1 MAFFPK
7 DILNQFNFI
16 AQARK
21 YRVPIWQYPPF
32 LFTLIGVVIIGA
44 IILSY
49 VIGTEYFPNEYV
61 TLGILGVTTVLLIL
75 DFVIVNSFERL
86 AEVNLM
92 KSEFIDII
100 SHQLRTPLSNLK
112 WTIESALKGKT
123 SKQEQE
129 LFRNLKEQNERMI
142 KLVNDII
149 YTSRIEEGK
158 WVFKEETIDAGSLV
172 EKIVKDFFWL
182 AQNNNIQ
189 IKVDI
194 EKTLPKILTDPQ
206 KISHV
211 LYNLL
216 SNAIR
221 YSRGKG
227 MIWVKLKK
235 VDNQIYCEVKD
246 SGIGIAKED
255 QKYIFKKFFR
265 GRNIL
270 RYRTHGM
277 GLGLFISKEIIRTL
291 GGEIGF
297 NSKKGTGST
306 FWLKLPIK

>member
-1 MAFFPK
+1 MAFSPK
-7 DILNQFNFI
+7 DILSQLNFI

-32 LFTLIGVVIIGA
+32 LFALIGMIIVMA
-44 IILSY
+44 ILLSY
-49 VIGTEYFPNEYV
+49 VIGTEYFPSEYV

-75 DFVIVNSFERL
+75 DFIIVNSFERL

-112 WTIESALKGKT
+112 WTIESVLGGRN
-123 SKQEQE
+123 SKREQE
-129 LFRNLKEQNERMI
+129 IFRNLKGQNDRMI
-142 KLVNDII
+142 ALVNDII

-158 WVFKEETIDAGSLV
+158 WNFKTEMVDVGSLV

-182 AQNNNIQ
+182 AKNNNIQ
-189 IKVDI
+189 VKVDI
-194 EKTLPKILTDPQ
+194 EKKLPKIITDPQ

-216 SNAIR
+216 NNAIR
-221 YSRGKG
+221 YSRERG
-227 MIWVKLKK
+227 MVWIKLKK
-235 VDNQIYCEVKD
+235 VDDRIYCEIKD
-246 SGIGIAKED
+246 SGIGITRED

-265 GRNIL
+265 GRHIL
-270 RYRTHGM
+270 RYRTQGM
-277 GLGLFISKEIIRTL
+277 GLGLFISKEIIRNC
-291 GGEIGF
+291 GGRIGF
-297 NSKKGTGST
+297 NSKEGTGST
-306 FWLKLPIK
+306 FWIKLPIK